1 MVDFIPQLLAVI
13 AVFSLLGITMWWLKK
28 KGLLQVPS
36 SSYASIKSG
45 RPRGILQRVET
56 VRLSPTHSLNLVR
69 MGDHVR
75 RGDPIAEMGN
85 TGSSTGP
92 HLHYEVRRNGQ
103 PLDPRRFILD

>member
-1 MVDFIPQLLAVI
+1 MDFIPQLLAVI

-69 MGDHVR
+69 MGDRAVLI
-75 RGDPIAEMGN
+75 G
-85 TGSSTGP
+85 TSSAGFY
-92 HLHYEVRRNGQ
+92 LVESSSWKVLKAQSDEVTE
-103 PLDPRRFILD
+103 

>member
-1 MVDFIPQLLAVI
+1 VDYIPQLLAVI

-45 RPRGILQRVET
+45 RPRGILHRVET

-69 MGDHVR
+69 MGDRAVLI
-75 RGDPIAEMGN
+75 GTCSAGFYLVE
-85 TGSSTGP
+85 SSSWKT
-92 HLHYEVRRNGQ
+92 LKAQSDEVTE
-103 PLDPRRFILD
+103 